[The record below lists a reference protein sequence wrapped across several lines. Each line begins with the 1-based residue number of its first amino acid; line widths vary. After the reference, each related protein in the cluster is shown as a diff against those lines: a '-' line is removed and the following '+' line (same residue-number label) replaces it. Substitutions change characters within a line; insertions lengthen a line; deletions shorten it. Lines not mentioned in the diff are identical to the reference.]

1 MEAIVAALNENQV
14 QYLIVCGLAVVA
26 HGHVRFTA
34 DVDLMLSMNT
44 PNLTRTVTALK
55 GLGYHPR
62 APVELDEFADRSA
75 RQRWAQEKDMT
86 VFSLFSDAHKAT
98 EVDLFL
104 EPPIDFGE
112 AYARAVR
119 QQVVPGVEA
128 VFCSLE
134 DLIEMKTRAD
144 RPRDREDVQ
153 NLIQLRKDED
163 D

>member
-1 MEAIVAALNENQV
+1 M
-14 QYLIVCGLAVVA
+14 A
-26 HGHVRFTA
+26 HGYVRFTA
-34 DVDLMLSMNT
+34 AVDLMLSTDT
-44 PNLTRTVTALK
+44 PNLTRAVKALK
-55 GLGYHPR
+55 GFGYRPR
-62 APVELDEFADRSA
+62 APVEFDGFVDRSA
-75 RQRWAQEKDMT
+75 RQRWAREKDMT
-86 VFSLFSDAHKAT
+86 VFSLFSDAHTAT

-134 DLIEMKTRAD
+134 DLIEMKTREV

-153 NLIQLRKDED
+153 NLIQLRKGED